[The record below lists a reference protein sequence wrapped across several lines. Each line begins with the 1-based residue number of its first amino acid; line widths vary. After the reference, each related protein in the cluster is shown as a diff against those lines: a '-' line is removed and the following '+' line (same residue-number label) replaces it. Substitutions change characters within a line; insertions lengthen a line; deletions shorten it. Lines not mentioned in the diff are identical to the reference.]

1 MAFIAKSAFEARI
14 TNNDRD
20 NLANIAGKFFA
31 SDVAADCSAG
41 MLCTR
46 DSLLPNEGFT
56 GVNNE
61 NTWKMVAA
69 TSSADADAPVYAC
82 NPYDWQLLA
91 KGANVWAVGHETL
104 GLGVNADRYGAFTVI
119 KFDGQHVYRF
129 GEGNVTINTTGDTF
143 FTIANGLLTSV
154 TAEPSTAGAIYF
166 KLRGKGSF
174 VEGNGLSFGY
184 YDLEARKVTA

>member
-1 MAFIAKSAFEARI
+1 MAFIAKTAFEARI

-20 NLANIAGKFFA
+20 NLANVAGKFYS
-31 SDVAADCSAG
+31 SDAVADCSAG
-41 MLCTR
+41 FLCTR
-46 DSLLPNEGFT
+46 DTLLANEGFT

-61 NTWKMVAA
+61 NTWKMIAA
-69 TSSADADAPVYAC
+69 TASADIDDVVYAC
-82 NPYDWQLLA
+82 NPYDWPLLSNG
-91 KGANVWAVGHETL
+91 KNTWAVGHETL
-104 GLGVNADRYGAFTVI
+104 GLGVPSGRYGNFTAI

-129 GEGNVTINTTGDTF
+129 GEGNVTVNTTGDKF

-154 TAEPSTAGAIYF
+154 TAEPSTAGKIYF
-166 KLRGKGSF
+166 ALRGTGNF